1 MQSTRVAAWRAH
13 VLAIACVWTTVPK
26 LKRSPT
32 MAMTGDAMAVSELAI
47 TRAAASASSSWTP
60 AISLAAAM
68 RDPQLLGGPF
78 TAPSFWT
85 WHTLAKVLSGE
96 TLDEREAKLFRECT
110 GRTRL
115 PSGPVRRA
123 VVLVGRRGGKDRF
136 LSGCAVHRAALAAD
150 WRTIMSAGEQ
160 AVVSLLG
167 ADKKQA
173 GILRRYCEG
182 LLRAPLL
189 AREVVR
195 STDDVIEFRNGAV
208 LEVSTNDARL
218 VRGRSAV
225 AVLGSECCYWRTDE
239 VSASSDEE
247 VVAAAE
253 PSMAMCP
260 DGGLLLLGSSVYRR
274 RGFMFRKWKELHGND
289 DAEDICWLAPSAVM
303 NPARPGKVVD
313 RAMADD
319 PARAR
324 SEYLSEW
331 RDDLANYIPRELIEA
346 AIDRHVVV
354 RPPDPRRRYTSFV
367 DASSGLGDSFA
378 AAVTHR
384 EGDRV
389 VLDSLVEVRPPF
401 DTAAAT
407 AQIAATLR
415 SYGLRDT
422 MGDDYAK
429 GWVIREF
436 ARHGVIFKPRPTGM
450 DRSALYLEVLP
461 AFSAGRVHLLD
472 SPKLVSQFCALER
485 RVMPGGRD
493 RVDHPNRA
501 GHHDDLANATA
512 GAIWRATARPQPLHI
527 SEAAMARS
535 RQPTRYSRP
544 PRWFF

>member
-1 MQSTRVAAWRAH
+1 MAA
-13 VLAIACVWTTVPK
+13 I
-26 LKRSPT
+26 
-32 MAMTGDAMAVSELAI
+32 SELAI
-47 TRAAASASSSWTP
+47 TRTAASASSWSA
-60 AISLAAAM
+60 AISLSRAIA
-68 RDPQLLGGPF
+68 DVNLLGKPF
-78 TAPSFWT
+78 QAPSFWT
-85 WHTLAKVLSGE
+85 WKVVAKLIDGLPLTE
-96 TLDEREAKLFRECT
+96 PREIELFRECT

-115 PSGPVRRA
+115 PSGPVHRMVA
-123 VVLVGRRGGKDRF
+123 LVGRRGGKDRF
-136 LSGCAVHRAALAAD
+136 LSAVAVHRAALAAD
-150 WRTIMSAGEQ
+150 WRAIMSAGEQ

-182 LLRAPLL
+182 LLRVPLL
-189 AREVVR
+189 AREVLR
-195 STDDVIEFRNGAV
+195 LTDDVIEFRNGAA
-208 LEVSTNDARL
+208 LEIATNDARL

-239 VSASSDEE
+239 LASSSDEE

-253 PSMAMCP
+253 PSMAMAP

-289 DAEDICWLAPSAVM
+289 EADDICWLAPSAVM
-303 NPARPGKVVD
+303 NPALPGKVVE
-313 RAMADD
+313 RALADD
-319 PARAR
+319 LARAR
-324 SEYLSEW
+324 GEYLSEW
-331 RDDLANYIPRELIEA
+331 RDDLANYVPRELIEA

-354 RPPDPRRRYTSFV
+354 RPPDPRHRYTSFV
-367 DASSGLGDSFA
+367 DVSSGLGDSFA
-378 AAVTHR
+378 AAIVHR
-384 EGDRV
+384 EGDLV
-389 VLDSLVEVRPPF
+389 VLDCLVEVPAPF
-401 DTAAAT
+401 DTAMAT
-407 AQIAATLR
+407 CQVAMTLR
-415 SYGLRDT
+415 SYGLHDV

-436 ARHGVIFKPRPTGM
+436 QRHGIQFKPRPTGM

-527 SEAAMARS
+527 SEAAMARA
-535 RQPTRYSRP
+535 RQPTRYSRQH
-544 PRWFF
+544 RWVF